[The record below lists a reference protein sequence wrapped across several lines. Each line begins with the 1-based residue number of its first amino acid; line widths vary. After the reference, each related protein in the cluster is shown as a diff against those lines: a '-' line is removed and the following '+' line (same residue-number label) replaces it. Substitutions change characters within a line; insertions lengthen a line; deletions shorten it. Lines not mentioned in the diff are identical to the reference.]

1 MAREYVSLLRLHVQ
15 AEADPGALLRVLE
28 RFQSLNILPRRVSA
42 QIAASETMTIEVDV
56 AGVSESIV
64 SLITAKIEQ
73 VPCILEAYWRR
84 P

>member
-28 RFQSLNILPRRVSA
+28 RFQSLNILPCRVSA
-42 QIAASETMTIEVDV
+42 EIAASETMSIEVDV

-64 SLITAKIEQ
+64 SLITAKIGQ